1 MVYRGRVKNGVVVLD
16 DGVKLEEGLRVSVRP
31 LRRRTPIPKTKKNR
45 IPTLYERFKP
55 LIGIAKG
62 LPPDLSTKIDHYAYG
77 TPKTK

>member
-1 MVYRGRVKNGVVVLD
+1 MVYRGRVQNGLVVLD
-16 DGVKLEEGLRVSVRP
+16 KGAKLEEGLLVTVRP
-31 LRRRTPIPKTKKNR
+31 VRRRTPIPRKKKNR

-62 LPPDLSTKIDHYAYG
+62 LPPDLSTQIDHYAYG